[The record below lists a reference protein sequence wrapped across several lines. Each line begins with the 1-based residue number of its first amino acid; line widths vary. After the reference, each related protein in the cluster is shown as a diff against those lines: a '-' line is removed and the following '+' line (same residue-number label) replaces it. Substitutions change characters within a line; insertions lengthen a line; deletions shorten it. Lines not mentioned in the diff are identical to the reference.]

1 MLLKARVTVT
11 QCWVGRGR
19 TWPLGGERWGWPPAG
34 LEDDRW
40 PGVGWKMTAG
50 WGEGWIWP
58 PAGVEDDRWAEGG
71 EYNRQQVWR
80 MTAGRKGE
88 SLTASSVK
96 AYRETSFKS
105 WNLWRVTWNV
115 DDAVKNDK
123 RTPRWP
129 VTRRLNSMTRWR
141 VTHRQKYDA
150 CPALLLLYKNIGV
163 RKKNSLLIL
172 NLDIQSELS
181 ATPIHQSQRKWFIQ
195 TGGTE
200 CGSARS
206 WCAADRSSG
215 MTDTGNAWSGATYAT
230 VCLRSVWCTPKW
242 QACLFSSNS
251 SYDKL

>member
-1 MLLKARVTVT
+1 
-11 QCWVGRGR
+11 
-19 TWPLGGERWGWPPAG
+19 
-34 LEDDRW
+34 
-40 PGVGWKMTAG
+40 MTAG

-181 ATPIHQSQRKWFIQ
+181 ATPIHQSHGANDLFRPGAQNAVARGAGVPRTEAVAWRILGMREVAQRMLQ
-195 TGGTE
+195 YAYAQ
-200 CGSARS
+200 CGAPQN
-206 WCAADRSSG
+206 DRRVYSQATALMTNCNPFLFFVKKISLISILFKSSG
-215 MTDTGNAWSGATYAT
+215 GK
-230 VCLRSVWCTPKW
+230 VK
-242 QACLFSSNS
+242 
-251 SYDKL
+251 